1 MTQSG
6 QGGEHELPAARPAH
20 EGVVLPADGGA
31 PWTPGASGAGQGGQ
45 QGEQAA
51 PAGGQPWGQLWGP
64 PGARPDQQAQG
75 AYGYPPAQPLPPGQ
89 QSAGPEAYQQPG
101 AYQQSQPPGAYQ
113 QPQQPGS
120 YQQPQQPPQQSQQ
133 QSQQPGAYQ
142 SQYPQPQHQPQ
153 QYPQPQHQPQQ
164 HHQHQQPQPQ
174 PYAQP
179 LPPEAGPGAQ
189 SPRGGQGAPGG
200 DADATQ
206 YIAPVPGGPGP
217 VGPSQGGGDADA
229 TQYIPPVP
237 GGAPYGIRPGAPGDR
252 QPPAEF
258 DNLFRSEEPA
268 GATQQMP
275 QFDAGQQPP
284 SAYQQQSPSPYQQ
297 QGYQPQQPHQPHQ
310 PQRQPQGG
318 QLPPQAPAGY
328 QSGLQG
334 FQGRAEQDGP
344 VPQQSGDAP
353 RRRSAHVPLIAA
365 VVVGCAVIGLGAGAL
380 LGGGDDSGED
390 DKQPV
395 ASQSSP
401 VTEPTA
407 KTAPDPAKPQ
417 AEALDKLLADS
428 NDSRAAVISAVEKIK
443 SCKDLDRADTD
454 LKGAAQQ
461 RRDLVTRLEGLTVDK
476 LPRNAELT
484 ASLNRAWK
492 ASAAADEHYAT
503 WARQAKKNKSVCKGG
518 QARSTIETA
527 KANQQSGVATQAKR
541 EASKLWNEIAA
552 KYGLTKHGFTE
563 L

>member
-31 PWTPGASGAGQGGQ
+31 PWTPGAAPGPGQGGQ

-51 PAGGQPWGQLWGP
+51 PAGGQPWGRQWGP
-64 PGARPDQQAQG
+64 PGPQQQPDG
-75 AYGYPPAQPLPPGQ
+75 GYGYPPAQPLPPAQ
-89 QSAGPEAYQQPG
+89 QSPGPEAYQSGPEAYQQPG
-101 AYQQSQPPGAYQ
+101 AYQQPQQPGAYQ
-113 QPQQPGS
+113 QPQRPGS
-120 YQQPQQPPQQSQQ
+120 YQQPQQLPQQQSQQ
-133 QSQQPGAYQ
+133 QPGAYPP
-142 SQYPQPQHQPQ
+142 QYPQ
-153 QYPQPQHQPQQ
+153 
-164 HHQHQQPQPQ
+164 HQHQQQPQPPQPQ

-189 SPRGGQGAPGG
+189 GGQGVPGG

-284 SAYQQQSPSPYQQ
+284 SPYQQ
-297 QGYQPQQPHQPHQ
+297 QGYQPQQAQQPHQ

-318 QLPPQAPAGY
+318 QLPPQAPGGY

-344 VPQQSGDAP
+344 VQQSGDAP

-380 LGGGDDSGED
+380 LSGGDDSGED

-407 KTAPDPAKPQ
+407 KAAPDPAKPQ

-428 NDSRAAVISAVEKIK
+428 NNSRAAVISAVEKIK
-443 SCKDLDRADTD
+443 SCKDLDRADAD

-461 RRDLVTRLEGLTVDK
+461 RRDLVTRLEGLAVDK
-476 LPRNAELT
+476 LPQNAELT

-518 QARSTIETA
+518 QARSTSETA

-541 EASKLWNEIAA
+541 EASKLWNTIAA

>member
-31 PWTPGASGAGQGGQ
+31 PWTPGAPGAGQGGQ

-51 PAGGQPWGQLWGP
+51 PAGGQQWGGQWGP
-64 PGARPDQQAQG
+64 PGPQQQPPQEG
-75 AYGYPPAQPLPPGQ
+75 YGYPPAQPQPQPPAQQPPG
-89 QSAGPEAYQQPG
+89 PETYQQAG
-101 AYQQSQPPGAYQ
+101 AYQQQQPLPPAQQPAAYQ
-113 QPQQPGS
+113 QPQQLPNP
-120 YQQPQQPPQQSQQ
+120 YQQPQHPQHP
-133 QSQQPGAYQ
+133 SQQPGAYQ
-142 SQYPQPQHQPQ
+142 PHYPQQQQHQT
-153 QYPQPQHQPQQ
+153 HQP
-164 HHQHQQPQPQ
+164 HQPPQRQ

-179 LPPEAGPGAQ
+179 LPPEAGPGGQGVQGGHGAQ
-189 SPRGGQGAPGG
+189 GGNGAQGGQGAPGG

-217 VGPSQGGGDADA
+217 VGPPPPQGGGDADA

-275 QFDAGQQPP
+275 HFDAGQQQPP
-284 SAYQQQSPSPYQQ
+284 YQQQPPSPYQQ
-297 QGYQPQQPHQPHQ
+297 QGHQPRQ
-310 PQRQPQGG
+310 QPQGG
-318 QLPPQAPAGY
+318 ALPPQAPGGH
-328 QSGLQG
+328 QSGPQG

-344 VPQQSGDAP
+344 VPQRGGDAP

-380 LGGGDDSGED
+380 MSGGDDSGED

-395 ASQSSP
+395 AAQNSP
-401 VTEPTA
+401 VADPTTEAAP
-407 KTAPDPAKPQ
+407 PDPAKPQ

-428 NDSRAAVISAVEKIK
+428 NNSRAAVISAVEKIK
-443 SCKDLDRADTD
+443 SCKDLDQADTD

-461 RRDLVTRLEGLTVDK
+461 RRDLVTRLEGLTVDE
-476 LPRNAELT
+476 LPQNAELT

-492 ASAAADEHYAT
+492 ASAAADDHYAT

-518 QARSTIETA
+518 QARSTSETA
-527 KANQQSGVATQAKR
+527 KGNQQSGVATQAKR
-541 EASKLWNEIAA
+541 EASKLWNTIAA
-552 KYGLTKHGFTE
+552 KYGLTKHAYTE